1 MIRKST
7 IEKFDTLNIV
17 SMYVDQGLSIS
28 QICKD
33 NKVSKDSV
41 KKYLVYKGVTLKE
54 IRQTYNKDEALS
66 LYNSGKII
74 EELAIKY
81 NVTEKTIKK
90 NLSLMGASVV
100 DKRGM
105 WDLNEHFFDVIDTE
119 EKAYWLGFIFAD
131 GYVAKDRPTFAMN
144 LQYAD
149 ISHMQKFCD
158 LLHYSSE
165 IRTQEKDN
173 YITCRMKF
181 DNRNIYQN
189 LISKGCVPQKSLILQ
204 FPNEDIFISSD
215 RYSKEELIRHFLRGY
230 FDGDG
235 CVTYSDKEHKYAEF
249 NVIGT
254 KDFLQGMMRYLPCGE
269 KTLYAKHN
277 NGKTYQILLTNN
289 VAYQCIDYLYKNS
302 TMYLDRKYNRYLEF
316 RRSYGK
322 L

>member
-66 LYNSGKII
+66 LYNSGKTI

-119 EKAYWLGFIFAD
+119 EKAYWLGFIYAD
-131 GYVAKDRPTFAMN
+131 GNISSEGNRFEINLSAKD
-144 LQYAD
+144 LD
-149 ISHMQKFCD
+149 HMLKLKRFLNYD
-158 LLHYSSE
+158 GE
-165 IRTQEKDN
+165 IRVE
-173 YITCRMKF
+173 
-181 DNRNIYQN
+181 DNRGFGYEVCRLSVRNKN
-189 LISKGCVPQKSLILQ
+189 L
-204 FPNEDIFISSD
+204 
-215 RYSKEELIRHFLRGY
+215 
-230 FDGDG
+230 
-235 CVTYSDKEHKYAEF
+235 
-249 NVIGT
+249 
-254 KDFLQGMMRYLPCGE
+254 
-269 KTLYAKHN
+269 
-277 NGKTYQILLTNN
+277 
-289 VAYQCIDYLYKNS
+289 
-302 TMYLDRKYNRYLEF
+302 
-316 RRSYGK
+316 
-322 L
+322 